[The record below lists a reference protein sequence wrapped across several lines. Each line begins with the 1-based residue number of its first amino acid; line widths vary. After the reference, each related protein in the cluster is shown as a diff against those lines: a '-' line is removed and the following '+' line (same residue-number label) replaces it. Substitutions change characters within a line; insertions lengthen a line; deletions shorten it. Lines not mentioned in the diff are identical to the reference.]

1 MCAALFVVFEIVFQ
15 DPAQPGLMEDDD
27 VVLSLPKSPS
37 VPCLSAKLRRA
48 MILIHVTCY
57 TASLYAIHFKR
68 VLNFGE
74 GQD

>member
-1 MCAALFVVFEIVFQ
+1 
-15 DPAQPGLMEDDD
+15 
-27 VVLSLPKSPS
+27 
-37 VPCLSAKLRRA
+37 

-74 GQD
+74 GQAYSLSQNIELTVYN